1 LGFERREILLIMG
14 VILIMIGIAPFLG
27 LAYAAAIATM
37 AYFGMRI
44 FVRWRKKQIQKTV
57 GTGICAVCGSKII
70 ENKCPN
76 CDEAKAS

>member
-1 LGFERREILLIMG
+1 LGFQRREIHLIIG
-14 VILIMIGIAPFLG
+14 VIFIMIGITPFLG
-27 LAYAAAIATM
+27 LAYAAAIAIA
-37 AYFGMRI
+37 AYLGMRV

-57 GTGICAVCGSKII
+57 GEGICAVCGSKII